1 MGTQSVFERM
11 SNSNMTRLS
20 VGDRV
25 IDTED
30 DDPNVGIVIAR
41 PPEQTIEDWEFS
53 TSNGPMTTAD
63 TNPEYPADTQ
73 LVIVS
78 FLSDL
83 NGYWEGWQ
91 NVESNELFDGV
102 EDNDVHRYGFPEPR
116 LALAD
121 ENGSE
126 TNPAAEPTE
135 QEVKPPDKFMPII
148 ERLEQ
153 NDFSVVYDVDAQ
165 ELLVEKYGVEH
176 TIDHDGTVQG
186 ESGIKGRI
194 ETIVNRFL

>member
-1 MGTQSVFERM
+1 M
-11 SNSNMTRLS
+11 SDSSMTRLS

-30 DDPNVGIVIAR
+30 DDPNIGIVIAR
-41 PPEQTIEDWEFS
+41 PPEKTIEEWEFS
-53 TSNGPMTTAD
+53 TSDGPMTTAD

-78 FLSDL
+78 FRSDL

-91 NVESNELFDGV
+91 NVEPDELFNGV
-102 EDNDVHRYGFPEPR
+102 EDNGVHRYGFPEPR
-116 LALAD
+116 LAPAD
-121 ENGSE
+121 ENESE
-126 TNPAAEPTE
+126 ANTAVEPTE
-135 QEVKPPDKFMPII
+135 QEVKPPTKFTPVI

-153 NDFSVVYDVDAQ
+153 NDFSVTYDADVQ

-194 ETIVNRFL
+194 ETIVNRFC